1 MSTYRLGVM
10 RGDGIGPEI
19 VQACITIFEQA
30 LRLDGNVSCELV
42 ECPMGLNAIRQYGS
56 ALPDESRTLLKTCDA
71 WIMGPHDNASYPEA
85 ERKKHRNPSG
95 ELRHSFDLYANIR
108 PSRALPG
115 IDALTPTMDL
125 VIVRENTEEFYPDR
139 NMVVGSGES
148 MPTPDL
154 ALCTGVFT
162 RRAATRIAQTAFEMA
177 QRRRKHVTIVH
188 KANVITL
195 GYGLFIEACRAVAK
209 DYPEVR
215 VDDYHVDAMAAHLV
229 RRAVDFD
236 VVVTTNMLGDILSDL
251 AAELAGSLGL
261 APSINASETTAMAQ
275 AVHGSAPDIA
285 GRGIANPTG
294 ITLSLVMLLDWL
306 AAKHRDAHLLTVA
319 RRIEQAVQRT
329 YADGIRTADLGGN
342 TGTAAFTDAVIQR
355 LNN

>member
-1 MSTYRLGVM
+1 MSTYRIGVM

-19 VQACITIFEQA
+19 VQACVTIFESA
-30 LRLDGNVSCELV
+30 MCLTPTISYELV
-42 ECPMGLNAIRQYGS
+42 ECPMGLDAIRRYGS
-56 ALPDESRTLLKTCDA
+56 ALPDESRALLKTCDC
-71 WIMGPHDNASYPEA
+71 WIMGPHDNASYPAE

-95 ELRHSFDLYANIR
+95 ELRHSLDLYANIR

-115 IDALTPTMDL
+115 IDAVAPHMDL

-148 MPTPDL
+148 MPTPDI

-162 RRAATRIAQTAFEMA
+162 RRAATRIARTAFDMA

-195 GYGLFIEACRAVAK
+195 GFGLFIEACREVAK

-229 RRAVDFD
+229 RRASDFD

-251 AAELAGSLGL
+251 AGELAGSLGL
-261 APSINASETTAMAQ
+261 SPSINASDTIAMAQ

-306 AAKHRDAHLLTVA
+306 AAKHNDTALMTVS
-319 RRIEQAVQRT
+319 RRIEHAIQQV

-342 TGTAAFTDAVIQR
+342 TSTTEFANAVIAQ
-355 LNN
+355 LS

>member
-1 MSTYRLGVM
+1 MSTYRIGVM
-10 RGDGIGPEI
+10 LGDGIGPEI
-19 VQACITIFEQA
+19 VQACVTIFEA
-30 LRLDGNVSCELV
+30 AMRLTPTISYELV
-42 ECPMGLNAIRQYGS
+42 ECPMGLDAIRRYGS
-56 ALPDESRTLLKTCDA
+56 ALPDESRALLKTCDC
-71 WIMGPHDNASYPEA
+71 WIMGPHDNASYPTE

-95 ELRHSFDLYANIR
+95 ELRHSLDLYANIR

-115 IDALTPTMDL
+115 IDAVSPHMNL

-148 MPTPDL
+148 MPTPDI

-162 RRAATRIAQTAFEMA
+162 RRAATRIARTAFAMA
-177 QRRRKHVTIVH
+177 QRRHKHVTIVH

-195 GYGLFIEACRAVAK
+195 GYGLFIEACREVAK

-229 RRAVDFD
+229 RRAADFD
-236 VVVTTNMLGDILSDL
+236 VIVTTNMLGDILSDL
-251 AAELAGSLGL
+251 AGELAGSLGL
-261 APSINASETTAMAQ
+261 SPSINASDTIAMAQ

-285 GRGIANPTG
+285 GCGIANPTG

-306 AAKHRDAHLLTVA
+306 AAKHEDTELLSVS
-319 RRIEQAVQRT
+319 RRIERAIQQV

-342 TGTAAFTDAVIQR
+342 VSTSEFADAVIAR
-355 LNN
+355 LS

>member
-1 MSTYRLGVM
+1 MSTYRIGVM

-19 VQACITIFEQA
+19 VQACVTIFEQA
-30 LRLDGNVSCELV
+30 MRFNSAIQYELI
-42 ECPMGLNAIRQYGS
+42 ECPMGLEAIRRYGS
-56 ALPDESRTLLKTCDA
+56 ALPDESKELLKTCDC
-71 WIMGPHDNASYPEA
+71 WIMGPHDNASYPVE

-95 ELRHSFDLYANIR
+95 ELRHSLDLYANIR

-115 IDALTPTMDL
+115 IDAVSPQMDL

-148 MPTPDL
+148 MPTPDI

-162 RRAATRIAQTAFEMA
+162 RRAATRIARTAFDMA

-195 GYGLFIEACRAVAK
+195 GFGLFIEACREVAK
-209 DYPEVR
+209 DYPEVH

-229 RRAVDFD
+229 RRSADFD

-251 AAELAGSLGL
+251 AGELAGSLGL
-261 APSINASETTAMAQ
+261 SPSINASNTIAMAQ

-306 AAKHRDAHLLTVA
+306 AAKHNDTPLMSVA
-319 RRIEQAVQRT
+319 GNIERAIQQV

-342 TGTAAFTDAVIQR
+342 VSTSEFANAVIAR
-355 LNN
+355 LS